1 MSGSGVKTSGGLDH
15 MAEILRGR
23 ISYFKLGEGGFILS
37 PEVTEVI
44 DSSASGTENT
54 YTYTI
59 SGGDFAI
66 IGVNLINND
75 IEING
80 EYSEFF
86 PDSILVRIENS
97 SGNDGN
103 YTVSVGGA
111 SEVGG
116 NTFIVLNE
124 TLSSAT
130 ADGTI
135 YVTRLPVAKGPTD
148 DSVHFPLV
156 VEEIAPGPV
165 VVQSI
170 SDTTGEGDLTG
181 DGTGTIN
188 YKTGALSVTFD
199 LSVTGGNVVQAR
211 YKYHDKRKDASVGS
225 SYTDLESEGS
235 SMLSDGSPELF
246 TFTKEFGADVDTSV
260 VVRGTGY
267 ATVRC
272 SMKLQAVEGIDDG
285 RGSTFGG
292 TPYFFEGGIFTDEDV
307 LLGYFTFDKQ
317 RKVAPSELEHT
328 FDFVF

>member
-1 MSGSGVKTSGGLDH
+1 MSGSGVKTSVGLDH
-15 MAEILRGR
+15 MAEILQER
-23 ISYFKLGEGGFILS
+23 ISYFKLGEGGFVLS

-44 DSSASGTENT
+44 DSTASGTEDT
-54 YTYTI
+54 YSYTI

-66 IGVNLINND
+66 IGVNLTNND

-80 EYSEFF
+80 EYSDFF

-116 NTFIVLNE
+116 NTFVVLDE
-124 TLSSAT
+124 ALSSAT

-135 YVTRLPVAKGPTD
+135 YVTRLPIAKGPTD
-148 DSVHFPLV
+148 DSVHYPLV
-156 VEEIAPGPV
+156 VEEIAAGPV

-181 DGTGTIN
+181 DGTGSVN
-188 YKTGALSVTFD
+188 YKTGALSATFD
-199 LSVTGGNVVQAR
+199 LAVTGGNIVQVR
-211 YKYHDKRKDASVGS
+211 YKYHDKRKDASAGS

-235 SMLSDGSPELF
+235 SVLTDGNPELF
-246 TFTKEFGADVDTSV
+246 TFTKEFGADVDTKV
-260 VVRGTGY
+260 IVRGTGY

-272 SMKLQAVEGIDDG
+272 YMKLQAVEGIDDG

-292 TPYFFEGGIFTDEDV
+292 TPYFFEGGIFSDDDV